1 MQRME
6 PIAFILAFFPRKTE
20 TFIHNELITLKKYNI
35 PFTVFTVVQHKS
47 EWVNHPLF
55 QSILDQNVTS
65 ISWTGYLRG
74 LFRALRNPLPFFQHI
89 RWITSLNHKNK
100 WFCFRMLSA
109 LLIAYDL
116 YPDILARKFRYLHA
130 HFASYPTEIA
140 MCLARLTKLPYGSS
154 WHAFD
159 IWRDQNILREK
170 IQFAKQIIANN
181 QYNFNYLAQL
191 AGSNAQSKL
200 HLLYNRLDLAAFPN
214 PLPINLSQPLVAV
227 GRIVSKKG
235 FIYLIEAIAH
245 LKKNHQIVTL
255 KIIGPTEPVW
265 QQIILRN
272 GSEFNRLRA
281 TIKKY
286 KLEKQVQ
293 FIPYLSHDK
302 TIELINQSAML
313 IMPCVED
320 QFHNIDGIPNVILE
334 AMALQKPII
343 ASRIA
348 GIPEVIID
356 GKTGL
361 LVEPKDIEGIAKAIS
376 ELLHN
381 KPLAEKIGHQAYLYI
396 REKLDV
402 LRYEESLCHLF
413 EETV

>member
-1 MQRME
+1 MQKME

-35 PFTVFTVVQHKS
+35 PFTVFTIVQPKS
-47 EWVNHPLF
+47 EWVTQPLF
-55 QSILDQNVTS
+55 QSIIDQNVKS

-74 LFRALRNPLPFFQHI
+74 FFRAIRKPVPFFQHM
-89 RWITSLNHKNK
+89 RWITTLEHKNK
-100 WFCFRMLSA
+100 WFCLRMLSA

-116 YPDILARKFRYLHA
+116 YSEILARKFRYLHA

-140 MCLARLTKLPYGSS
+140 MCLARLTNIPYGSS

-170 IQFAKQIIANN
+170 IHYAKQIIANN
-181 QYNFNYLAQL
+181 QYNYNYLTQL
-191 AGSNAQSKL
+191 AGTNTQSKL
-200 HLLYNRLDLAAFPN
+200 HLLYNRLDLTAFPP
-214 PLPINLSQPLVAV
+214 PLPINLSQPLIAV
-227 GRIVSKKG
+227 GRIISKKG
-235 FIYLIEAIAH
+235 FIYLIEAIAQ
-245 LKKNHQIVTL
+245 LKQNHQMVTL
-255 KIIGPTEPVW
+255 KIVGPTEPLW
-265 QQIILRN
+265 QQLILRN
-272 GSEFNRLRA
+272 GSEFKRLQS

-286 KLEKQVQ
+286 KLEDQIE
-293 FIPYLSHDK
+293 FISYLSHEK
-302 TIELINQSAML
+302 TLELINQSAML

-356 GKTGL
+356 GKTGV
-361 LVEPKDIEGIAKAIS
+361 LVEPKDVDGIARAIS
-376 ELLHN
+376 GLLHN
-381 KPLAEKIGHQAYLYI
+381 QILAEKIGYQAYLHL
-396 REKLDV
+396 REKLSV
-402 LRYEESLCHLF
+402 LQYEESLCKLF
-413 EETV
+413 G